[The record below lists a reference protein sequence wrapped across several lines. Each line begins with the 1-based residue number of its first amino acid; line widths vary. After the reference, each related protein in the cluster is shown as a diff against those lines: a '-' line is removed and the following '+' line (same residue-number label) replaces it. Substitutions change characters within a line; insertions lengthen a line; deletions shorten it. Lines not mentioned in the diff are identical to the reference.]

1 MQSWSTSFSI
11 FFSSPTCIF
20 LPWNGLGFPRNK
32 SKQEILSESFHSPL
46 SESVTAGR
54 AGMLKNEQTCERH
67 DIYFDSQARR
77 AGVNTQGIELMRF
90 WRLMAPIGSSTIS
103 CVVAFSFS
111 EWPFDWVVISFYI
124 LPFHTSTLQ
133 VFTCKRRDFAHW
145 AKTQPFKWL
154 LVNKRTSLLFPK
166 CNQFAYV
173 LKRHQAV
180 ATLQRPSSNIPPSRT
195 EYPDTHAHIPCA
207 FSASRLLKHTHTHT
221 LPDMNDKMRR

>member
-1 MQSWSTSFSI
+1 MWVTRHIFWLSGTEGWSEHTG
-11 FFSSPTCIF
+11 
-20 LPWNGLGFPRNK
+20 NGTN
-32 SKQEILSESFHSPL
+32 EILTFNGSYCVEYDKLCCRLLLLWMTLWL
-46 SESVTAGR
+46 SS
-54 AGMLKNEQTCERH
+54 N
-67 DIYFDSQARR
+67 
-77 AGVNTQGIELMRF
+77 
-90 WRLMAPIGSSTIS
+90 
-103 CVVAFSFS
+103 
-111 EWPFDWVVISFYI
+111 SFYI

-145 AKTQPFKWL
+145 AETQPFKWL

-180 ATLQRPSSNIPPSRT
+180 ATLQRPSSNVPPSRT